1 MGFASSDRRL
11 RERLIRLRGDHEDQ
25 WSYSDRATIAN
36 RNALFQYPAMMIADM
51 QRDLTAALLE
61 QGEYSDGPI
70 FDPFVGS
77 GTIVSVG
84 MSLGRNVVGWDVNP
98 LAILIC
104 RVKAGPFH
112 LRAFEEAVPR
122 VVPVRCSVKKPEE
135 RFENWRHWFTD
146 DVAHGLTALRGK
158 IRQESNPATRRFLW
172 TCMAET
178 IRLTSNS
185 RTSTVKLHR
194 RPRTQIEARP
204 DPRRVFK
211 RVAEG
216 NLSKLAEAANELEQA
231 GVLSRG
237 WYMGDASLQL
247 GDSRQMDWIGPK
259 SAAVVT
265 SPPYGDNTSTIPYGQ
280 HSYLPLQWI
289 DLEDIDPAA
298 DASHLSSTYEIDRLS
313 LGGVKR
319 IDVADEDRLRE
330 CSVALDEL
338 ISALS
343 DKKRDR
349 RNRVFAF
356 VRDLDEAV
364 AAVARATEIGSCAAW
379 TVGSRRVGG
388 QTVPL
393 ERILTD
399 ISRVHGFTH
408 VETLFRDIPLHRK
421 RMAARNSAGAT
432 MQREHVVVMRRVD
445 P

>member
-1 MGFASSDRRL
+1 MGFAASDRRL

-25 WSYSDRATIAN
+25 WSYSDRAAIAN

-51 QRDLTAALLE
+51 QRDLTTALLE
-61 QGEYSDGPI
+61 QGEYPSGPV

-77 GTIVSVG
+77 GTIVGVG
-84 MSLGRNVVGWDVNP
+84 MSLGRDVVGWDVNP

-112 LRAFEEAVPR
+112 LNAFEEAVPR
-122 VVPVRCSVKKPEE
+122 IVPVRSSVKKPEE

-146 DVAHGLTALRGK
+146 DVARGLTALRGK
-158 IRQESNPATRRFLW
+158 IRQEPNPATRRFLW

-211 RVAEG
+211 RVAEE
-216 NLSKLAEAANELEQA
+216 NLSKLAEAAKELEQA

-237 WYMGDASLQL
+237 WYMGEASLRL
-247 GDSRQMDWIGPK
+247 GDSRQMDWIGLK

-313 LGGVKR
+313 LGGSKR
-319 IDVADEDRLRE
+319 VAAPDEERVR
-330 CSVALDEL
+330 SRSAALDEVVA
-338 ISALS
+338 ALG
-343 DKKRDR
+343 DEKGDR
-349 RNRVFAF
+349 RKRVLAF
-356 VRDLDEAV
+356 VRDFDDAL
-364 AAVARATEIGSCAAW
+364 AAVAQTIQIGGCAAW

-393 ERILTD
+393 EQIL
-399 ISRVHGFTH
+399 IELSGHHGFAH

-432 MQREHVVVMRRVD
+432 MLREHVVVMRRVES
-445 P
+445 